1 MKKKY
6 KVGAYLRLSQEDGDK
21 DVSDSIIS
29 QKNIIER
36 KVKELGEEFLLVD
49 YYIDDGYT
57 GLNTDRPDFQ
67 RMLQD
72 IEKENINCIIT
83 KDLSRLSRNSFEA
96 NYYIELYFLER
107 NIRYIS
113 VLDNVD
119 TGTKNSNNDMIQF
132 KTLINDWYSKDISR
146 KIKSSVWARKE
157 KGMFLGSIAPYG
169 YKKSIEDKH
178 KLVIDESQARIIKRI
193 YEEYSTGK
201 PIAEIARKL
210 NSEKIPSPNNNKNNG
225 ETRYKWRTDTLK
237 KMLSNKVYL
246 GHTEYG
252 KRINLSY
259 KSKKVKYI
267 HPEDWKI
274 VYNTHEPIITE
285 ELFFKVQRLKNM
297 NKTIKRKKHEWLL
310 NGLVKCKE
318 CGAKMTLKVEYK
330 RKSPGELKSKKIC
343 CLNGLKK
350 YMGKECI
357 RRSKGLDE
365 EVLEQIVYRNL
376 KEVMQKFISK
386 EKLKQLIINK
396 NKENIMGDSNSKRK
410 ILDKELKKVQNEI
423 KTLYLDYKQELLDED
438 DYKKYYK
445 DKQIEKNRIKK
456 ELEILEKEEKNKP
469 VISKEKVSELVNK
482 IFNIK
487 EIDKDMV
494 SELIYDI
501 QVDKDNQIY
510 INYRYNVFGKEEL
523 NERI

>member
-1 MKKKY
+1 MH
-6 KVGAYLRLSQEDGDK
+6 L
-21 DVSDSIIS
+21 
-29 QKNIIER
+29 
-36 KVKELGEEFLLVD
+36 F
-49 YYIDDGYT
+49 
-57 GLNTDRPDFQ
+57 
-67 RMLQD
+67 
-72 IEKENINCIIT
+72 
-83 KDLSRLSRNSFEA
+83 
-96 NYYIELYFLER
+96 
-107 NIRYIS
+107 
-113 VLDNVD
+113 
-119 TGTKNSNNDMIQF
+119 
-132 KTLINDWYSKDISR
+132 
-146 KIKSSVWARKE
+146 
-157 KGMFLGSIAPYG
+157 G

-178 KLVIDESQARIIKRI
+178 KLVINESQARIIKRI

-201 PIAEIARKL
+201 SIAEIARNL
-210 NSEKIPSPNNNKNNG
+210 NAEKVPSPNNNKNNG

-285 ELFFKVQRLKNM
+285 ELFLKVQRLKNM

-330 RKSPGELKSKKIC
+330 RKSHGELKSKKIC

-376 KEVMQKFISK
+376 KEVMQKFINK

-396 NKENIMGDSNSKRK
+396 NNENIIGDSNNRRK

-445 DKQIEKNRIKK
+445 EKQIEKERIKK
-456 ELEILEKEEKNKP
+456 ELEMLEKEEKNKP
-469 VISKEKVSELVNK
+469 VISEKKVSELVNK

-487 EIDKDMV
+487 EINKNIL

-501 QVDKDNQIY
+501 QIDKNNQIY
-510 INYRYNVFGKEEL
+510 IYYRYNILYKESL

>member
-1 MKKKY
+1 MH
-6 KVGAYLRLSQEDGDK
+6 L
-21 DVSDSIIS
+21 
-29 QKNIIER
+29 
-36 KVKELGEEFLLVD
+36 F
-49 YYIDDGYT
+49 
-57 GLNTDRPDFQ
+57 
-67 RMLQD
+67 
-72 IEKENINCIIT
+72 
-83 KDLSRLSRNSFEA
+83 
-96 NYYIELYFLER
+96 
-107 NIRYIS
+107 
-113 VLDNVD
+113 
-119 TGTKNSNNDMIQF
+119 
-132 KTLINDWYSKDISR
+132 
-146 KIKSSVWARKE
+146 
-157 KGMFLGSIAPYG
+157 G

-225 ETRYKWRTDTLK
+225 ETRYKWRIDTLR

>member
-1 MKKKY
+1 MH
-6 KVGAYLRLSQEDGDK
+6 L
-21 DVSDSIIS
+21 
-29 QKNIIER
+29 
-36 KVKELGEEFLLVD
+36 F
-49 YYIDDGYT
+49 
-57 GLNTDRPDFQ
+57 
-67 RMLQD
+67 
-72 IEKENINCIIT
+72 
-83 KDLSRLSRNSFEA
+83 
-96 NYYIELYFLER
+96 
-107 NIRYIS
+107 
-113 VLDNVD
+113 
-119 TGTKNSNNDMIQF
+119 
-132 KTLINDWYSKDISR
+132 
-146 KIKSSVWARKE
+146 
-157 KGMFLGSIAPYG
+157 G

-178 KLVIDESQARIIKRI
+178 KLVINESQARIIKRI

-285 ELFFKVQRLKNM
+285 ELFLKVQRFKNM

-330 RKSPGELKSKKIC
+330 RKSHGELKSKKIC

-376 KEVMQKFISK
+376 KEVMQKFINK

-396 NKENIMGDSNSKRK
+396 NNQNIIGDSNNRRK

-445 DKQIEKNRIKK
+445 EKQIEKERIKK
-456 ELEILEKEEKNKP
+456 ELEMLEKEEKNKP
-469 VISKEKVSELVNK
+469 VISEKKVSELVNK

-501 QVDKDNQIY
+501 QIDKNNQIY
-510 INYRYNVFGKEEL
+510 IYYRYNILYKESL

>member
-1 MKKKY
+1 MH
-6 KVGAYLRLSQEDGDK
+6 L
-21 DVSDSIIS
+21 
-29 QKNIIER
+29 
-36 KVKELGEEFLLVD
+36 F
-49 YYIDDGYT
+49 
-57 GLNTDRPDFQ
+57 
-67 RMLQD
+67 
-72 IEKENINCIIT
+72 
-83 KDLSRLSRNSFEA
+83 
-96 NYYIELYFLER
+96 
-107 NIRYIS
+107 
-113 VLDNVD
+113 
-119 TGTKNSNNDMIQF
+119 
-132 KTLINDWYSKDISR
+132 
-146 KIKSSVWARKE
+146 
-157 KGMFLGSIAPYG
+157 G

-178 KLVIDESQARIIKRI
+178 KLVINESQARIIKRI

-201 PIAEIARKL
+201 SIAEIARNL
-210 NSEKIPSPNNNKNNG
+210 NAEKVPSPNNNKNNG

-285 ELFFKVQRLKNM
+285 ELFLKVQRLKNM

-330 RKSPGELKSKKIC
+330 RKSHGELKSKKIC

-376 KEVMQKFISK
+376 KEVMQKFINK

-396 NKENIMGDSNSKRK
+396 NNENIIGDSNNRRK

-445 DKQIEKNRIKK
+445 EKQIEKERIKK
-456 ELEILEKEEKNKP
+456 ELEMLEKEEKNKP
-469 VISKEKVSELVNK
+469 VISEKKVSELVNK

-501 QVDKDNQIY
+501 QIDKNNQIY
-510 INYRYNVFGKEEL
+510 IYYRYNILYKESL

>member
-1 MKKKY
+1 MNEKY
-6 KVGAYLRLSQEDGDK
+6 KVAGYLRLSQEDGDK
-21 DVSDSIIS
+21 DVSDSIVS

-36 KVKELGEEFLLVD
+36 KVKELGEEFDLAD

-67 RMLQD
+67 RMIRD
-72 IEKENINCIIT
+72 VENGNINCIIT

-157 KGMFLGSIAPYG
+157 KGMYLASIAPYG
-169 YKKSIEDKH
+169 YKKSLEDKH
-178 KLVIDESQARIIKRI
+178 KLVIDKSQAIVIRRIF
-193 YEEYSTGK
+193 EEYSTGK
-201 PIAEIARKL
+201 TLSEIAKEL
-210 NSEKIPSPNNNKNNG
+210 NNEKVPSPNNNKNNG
-225 ETRYKWRTDTLK
+225 ETRYKWRTDTLRT
-237 KMLSNKVYL
+237 MLSNKVYL
-246 GHTEYG
+246 GHMEYG

-285 ELFFKVQRLKNM
+285 ELFLKVQRLKSM
-297 NKTIKRKKHEWLL
+297 NKTIKRKKHEWEL

-318 CGAKMTLKVEYK
+318 CGTKMTLKVEYK
-330 RKSPGELKSKKIC
+330 RNHPEELKSKRVC
-343 CLNGLKK
+343 CLNGLKRYK
-350 YMGKECI
+350 GKNCI
-357 RRSKGLDE
+357 KGSRGLDE
-365 EVLEQIVYRNL
+365 ETLTKIVHQNL
-376 KEVMQKFISK
+376 KNVMK
-386 EKLKQLIINK
+386 KLVDKDKVKRLIINR
-396 NKENIMGDSNSKRK
+396 NSENIMSNSTNNREL
-410 ILDKELKKVQNEI
+410 LDKELAKFEDEI
-423 KTLYLDYKQELLDED
+423 KTLYLDYKQNLLDED

-445 DKQIEKNRIKK
+445 EKQIEKNRVKK
-456 ELEILEKEEKNKP
+456 EIEILEKEEKHKT
-469 VISKEKVSELVNK
+469 VINEKEIIELVDK
-482 IFNIK
+482 ILNVK
-487 EIDKDMV
+487 EINKDII

-501 QVDKDNQIY
+501 QIDKDNKIY
-510 INYRYNVFGKEEL
+510 INYRYDIL
-523 NERI
+523 NMVG